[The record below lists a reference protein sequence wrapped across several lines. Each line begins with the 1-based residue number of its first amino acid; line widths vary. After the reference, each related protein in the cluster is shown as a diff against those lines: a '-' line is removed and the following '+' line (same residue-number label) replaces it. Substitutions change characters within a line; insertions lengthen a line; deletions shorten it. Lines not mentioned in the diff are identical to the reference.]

1 MMMQSE
7 NKMFAILIPR
17 SGFLNFFQSIFNLNQ
32 TRINM
37 LLQYGMLKK
46 SCKTPTPSL
55 ILKRNYFELKYRNS
69 MLLLTYKN

>member
-1 MMMQSE
+1 VHFSSEPAGNRSSGALSMMMQSE

-46 SCKTPTPSL
+46 KL
-55 ILKRNYFELKYRNS
+55 
-69 MLLLTYKN
+69 